1 MISAEEWRA
10 YNDAVDRIAGGTAE
24 QVRARVLAWCNEHP
38 DATVAEFREAAKLV
52 MAQLVQAYD
61 EAATALAAEWYDDRM
76 AGGPRLPAA
85 VTSVV
90 YDPDDVNAVAR
101 YQARMLRKVN
111 EDGTRDFGSFAR
123 ACGEYAANDA
133 LKSLNET
140 IAGNAK
146 RDEGRGVR
154 YARVTSGATSCTFC
168 VMLASRGAV
177 YHSRDK
183 AGLMRRF
190 HRGCKCKVVPGYGD
204 DPMRTL
210 VEGHDPHE
218 AYDLW
223 KRYEEVDAD
232 GSLTDRQRAAVKLA
246 WADSMG
252 MHPEP
257 TELADTFE
265 AALKQTYGAF
275 TSNKTIHGYDD
286 TMGALLK
293 RIGEPYGLELSG
305 ERFPNRKG
313 HIVGARPDGDELWSI
328 VKHGKSG
335 FFLYATRSRKR
346 PDFETGDGLI
356 EIKTPKSPDKI
367 NDLLVNA
374 SRKFLPE
381 DAKKK
386 QALMSLLR
394 LPNASSEAKD
404 AARRFTEDGT
414 FDNVF
419 VDLGE

>member
-1 MISAEEWRA
+1 M
-10 YNDAVDRIAGGTAE
+10 
-24 QVRARVLAWCNEHP
+24 
-38 DATVAEFREAAKLV
+38 
-52 MAQLVQAYD
+52 
-61 EAATALAAEWYDDRM
+61 
-76 AGGPRLPAA
+76 
-85 VTSVV
+85 TSVV
-90 YDPDDVNAVAR
+90 YDPDVVNAVAR
-101 YQARMLRKVN
+101 YQARMLREVN

-223 KRYEEVDAD
+223 RRYEEVDAD